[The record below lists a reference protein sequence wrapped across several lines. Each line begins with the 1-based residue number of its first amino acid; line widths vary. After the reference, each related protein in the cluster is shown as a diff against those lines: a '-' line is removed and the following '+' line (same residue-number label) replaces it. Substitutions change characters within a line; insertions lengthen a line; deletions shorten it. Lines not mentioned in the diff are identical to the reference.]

1 VQGFPGIGEYTR
13 FDQINN
19 PIREQLRMYSQV
31 FFLEQEFQNSVRDYA
46 RRLLEGNE
54 AGIHQEIDA
63 GDAYLKLL
71 ADQYRNGRRN
81 GTNTPPALEIKALL
95 QRKIDGY
102 KQKLHDY
109 NYRRK
114 DDTLPERERRRQF
127 MPAGREMPVP
137 LSKGEFVTAL
147 LRLIMDLDKITS
159 QHPDIADVIADLRLA
174 HRESLKNRPDPAELT
189 RLLKNASGT
198 LTAVEKTVPEV
209 APVLE
214 GINTLAGVIQ
224 NIFR

>member
-1 VQGFPGIGEYTR
+1 MQT
-13 FDQINN
+13 
-19 PIREQLRMYSQV
+19 
-31 FFLEQEFQNSVRDYA
+31 LEQEFQNSVRDSA

-63 GDAYLKLL
+63 GNAYLKLL

-109 NYRRK
+109 NYRRR
-114 DDTLPERERRRQF
+114 DESLPERERRRQF
-127 MPAGREMPVP
+127 MPPDREISVP
-137 LSKGEFVTAL
+137 LNKGEFVNAL

-159 QHPDIADVIADLRLA
+159 QHPDIADAIEDLRLA
-174 HRESLKNRPDPAELT
+174 HRESLKNQPDPAEIK
-189 RLLKNASGT
+189 RCLKNARGT
-198 LTAVEKTVPEV
+198 LTAVENTVPEV
-209 APVLE
+209 PPVLD